1 MEYGRDGRVVRGAAK
16 AVAKSKY
23 PEDVLLN
30 NHTQVWGSF
39 FDKRS
44 FRWGFG
50 DDHSVEKNSYS
61 TGEAGRAANE
71 AAAAGITTGT
81 PSSSSGNNGEGENRP
96 QLVLVSQEERQKRAE
111 ESKQTSRAELYGEQ
125 LAPTLDPAK
134 LAAAVKKEEAFHRN
148 AALHDSEQDDKKRKY
163 NSFTSVE
170 VTPEEMEAY
179 RMRKGNDFN
188 DPMSKFQSEVSA
200 KGAKSSEEAGNG
212 ERKKSRKKKSK
223 KHKKSKGGSSS
234 DSSSSEDEKDEDAG
248 EGEPLLEYNPE
259 DDAKR
264 LGKK

>member
-1 MEYGRDGRVVRGAAK
+1 MEYGRDGRVVRGAVK

-39 FDKRS
+39 FDKRA

-71 AAAAGITTGT
+71 AAAAGITTGM
-81 PSSSSGNNGEGENRP
+81 PSSGSINGEGGDSRP
-96 QLVLVSQEERQKRAE
+96 QLVMVSQEERRKRAE

-134 LAAAVKKEEAFHRN
+134 LAAAVKKEEAFQRN
-148 AALHDSEQDDKKRKY
+148 AALYDSEQDDKKRKY

-188 DPMSKFQSEVSA
+188 DPMAKFQSDAGA
-200 KGAKSSEEAGNG
+200 KGESEAGNG

-234 DSSSSEDEKDEDAG
+234 DSSSSEDEKDDDAG

-264 LGKK
+264 LVKK